1 MICRIF
7 VPEESEGV
15 SEKKRRRVRMDVED
29 AVMEA
34 TGSEDGSAASAAP
47 PSRRR
52 RRSQRNISKVIS
64 NFLAMHSPISNRL
77 VIDFAFVS

>member
-1 MICRIF
+1 MIRRIF
-7 VPEESEGV
+7 VPEVSEGV
-15 SEKKRRRVRMDVED
+15 SETKRRRVRMED

-34 TGSEDGSAASAAP
+34 TGSEDGSAAP

-64 NFLAMHSPISNRL
+64 NLLAMH
-77 VIDFAFVS
+77 